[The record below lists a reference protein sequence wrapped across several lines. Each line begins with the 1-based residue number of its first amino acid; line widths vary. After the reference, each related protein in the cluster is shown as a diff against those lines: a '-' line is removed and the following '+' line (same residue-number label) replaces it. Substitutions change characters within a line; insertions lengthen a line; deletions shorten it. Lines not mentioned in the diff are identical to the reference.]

1 MQTFI
6 DKLNILKGSLILDGY
21 EPEDSCIKIVEMF
34 IRDEKIEIQ
43 KSLLRED
50 VFKII
55 RDEIEKYFE
64 LKPGSIQIRRRKRKI
79 VEARQISHWFACH
92 YELGTYSFIGKT
104 LGNVDHSTV
113 FNSKKTVNNLLKTD
127 PEYRSKFK
135 DIQALIINKLRNE
148 E

>member
-6 DKLNILKGSLILDGY
+6 DKLKILQGALILDGY

-34 IRDEKIEIQ
+34 IRDEQIEI
-43 KSLLRED
+43 KKASTAENLITILKE
-50 VFKII
+50 
-55 RDEIEKYFE
+55 EIENYFG

-79 VEARQISHWFACH
+79 VEARQIAHWFACH

-127 PEYRSKFK
+127 P
-135 DIQALIINKLRNE
+135 
-148 E
+148 

>member
-6 DKLNILKGSLILDGY
+6 DKLKILQGALILDGY

-34 IRDEKIEIQ
+34 IRDEQIEI
-43 KSLLRED
+43 KKASTVENLIP
-50 VFKII
+50 II
-55 RDEIEKYFE
+55 RDEIEKYFG

-79 VEARQISHWFACH
+79 VEARQIAHWLACH

-104 LGNVDHSTV
+104 FGNVDHSTV
-113 FNSKKTVNNLLKTD
+113 LYSKRTVNNLLKTD
-127 PEYRSKFK
+127 AEYRASFK
-135 DIQALIINKLRNE
+135 DIQAIIINKLRNE

>member
-34 IRDEKIEIQ
+34 IRDEQIEI
-43 KSLLRED
+43 KKASTAENLIPILKE
-50 VFKII
+50 
-55 RDEIEKYFE
+55 EIENYFG

-79 VEARQISHWFACH
+79 VEARQIAHWFACH

-104 LGNVDHSTV
+104 FGNVDHSTV
-113 FNSKKTVNNLLKTD
+113 IHSSQTVEDLCKTD
-127 PEYRSKFK
+127 AEYRKSFK
-135 DIQALIINKLRNE
+135 DIQALIINKLRKE

>member
-6 DKLNILKGSLILDGY
+6 DKLKILQGALILDGY
-21 EPEDSCIKIVEMF
+21 DQEDSCIKIIEMF

-64 LKPGSIQIRRRKRKI
+64 LKPGSIQIRRRKIKI
-79 VEARQISHWFACH
+79 V
-92 YELGTYSFIGKT
+92 
-104 LGNVDHSTV
+104 
-113 FNSKKTVNNLLKTD
+113 
-127 PEYRSKFK
+127 
-135 DIQALIINKLRNE
+135 
-148 E
+148 